1 MEFNLIQEA
10 IMKEKEFAIVA
21 LSGRTFDDE
30 GNEFEN
36 CQILD
41 FITAQNSDEALNKF
55 QKFGSYKD
63 IKAFEIVR

>member
-1 MEFNLIQEA
+1 ME
-10 IMKEKEFAIVA
+10 KKEFAIVT
-21 LSGRTFDDE
+21 LSGRTFDDK

-41 FITAQNSDEALNKF
+41 FIIAKNSDEALNKF
-55 QKFGSYKD
+55 QKFGSYEV